1 MQSLN
6 SPFFSNTCGKIYPE
20 KIVLA
25 SAYKETAYPV
35 SNIKKLTFRKSFE
48 TTSFLFMLLPCAL
61 FILPRFLNSDETFI
75 KYFLYAVGAVML
87 VLSIVMGK
95 KKYSLN
101 IYLADGS
108 QRTVNVWE
116 ENTKEAKKFI
126 AQANAVVS
134 RKASVATQNSEA
146 TMHMI
151 TETSAA

>member
-6 SPFFSNTCGKIYPE
+6 SPVFSNTCGKIYPE

-25 SAYKETAYPV
+25 SAYKETAYPI
-35 SNIKKLTFRKSFE
+35 SNIKKLTFRRSFE

-61 FILPRFLNSDETFI
+61 FILPSFLTTEEVFS
-75 KYFLYAVGAVML
+75 KYFLYAVGTIML

-101 IYLADGS
+101 MYLADGS
-108 QRTVNVWE
+108 QRTVRVWE

-134 RKASVATQNSEA
+134 RKPIAAKNNEA
-146 TMHMI
+146 PVHII